1 MLIQNVANNVQTG
14 PPGGRVSADTARVV
28 VESRSEDAH
37 QQHVTPEQLHVAV
50 QGLNQALQQ
59 AHQTLHFSVDSSTK
73 TPVVSLTDSETGQVI
88 LQFPSKAALS
98 ISQSITELQQRQG
111 LLFNQK
117 A

>member
-1 MLIQNVANNVQTG
+1 MLIQNVSNSVQTA
-14 PPGGRVSADTARVV
+14 PPGGRISTEAPKVFVDTQSNDTV
-28 VESRSEDAH
+28 
-37 QQHVTPEQLHVAV
+37 QHVSPEQLSVAV

-59 AHQTLHFSVDSSTK
+59 SHKSLQFSVDNNTK

-98 ISQSITELQQRQG
+98 ISQSITEFQQRQG

>member
-1 MLIQNVANNVQTG
+1 MLIQNISNTVQTA
-14 PPGGRVSADTARVV
+14 PPMGRISVDAPKVF
-28 VESRSEDAH
+28 VETHNNDAP
-37 QQHVTPEQLHVAV
+37 QHVSPEQLHAAV

-59 AHQTLHFSVDSSTK
+59 AHQTLQFSVDSTTK

-98 ISQSITELQQRQG
+98 IAQSIAEFQQKQG

>member
-1 MLIQNVANNVQTG
+1 MLIQNVANTVQTA
-14 PPGGRVSADTARVV
+14 PPGGRISTEATKVH
-28 VESRSEDAH
+28 VESRSNDAV
-37 QQHVTPEQLHVAV
+37 QQHVTPEQLNTAV

-59 AHQTLHFSVDSSTK
+59 SHQSLQFSVDSSTK

-98 ISQSITELQQRQG
+98 ISQSIAEFQQRQG